1 MFLREHLAHMVLCL
15 HLAQSASRTST
26 ARLKIPARIRRL
38 IWSLLAVALVGF
50 SAMLAAAVPVAI
62 KRAHQH

>member
-1 MFLREHLAHMVLCL
+1 L
-15 HLAQSASRTST
+15 
-26 ARLKIPARIRRL
+26 
-38 IWSLLAVALVGF
+38 SLLAVALVGF